1 MLHHVLLEVS
11 HLARSASFY
20 DAVLTPIGWRRHEVS
35 SEEIGWGMA
44 KPVFLISDAHP
55 PRPGFGVI
63 TFAAPG
69 IAAVKASWEA
79 GIETGGE
86 NVAEPGEAETVASGS
101 YSAFLR
107 DPDGYGIEITVSN
120 G

>member
-1 MLHHVLLEVS
+1 
-11 HLARSASFY
+11 
-20 DAVLTPIGWRRHEVS
+20 
-35 SEEIGWGMA
+35 MA
-44 KPVFLISDAHP
+44 KPVFLISNEHP

-79 GIETGGE
+79 GRASGGAS
-86 NVAEPGEAETVASGS
+86 VAEPGQTGTEASGS

-107 DPDGYGIEITVSN
+107 DPDGYGVEITVAN

>member
-11 HLARSASFY
+11 DLMRSGAFY
-20 DAVLTPIGWRRHEVS
+20 DSVLKPIGWRRHEIGPDT
-35 SEEIGWGMA
+35 IGWGMA
-44 KPVFLISDAHP
+44 KPVFLVSDAHP

-69 IAAVKASWEA
+69 IAAVKAAWEA
-79 GIETGGE
+79 GVRLGGE
-86 NVAEPGEAETVASGS
+86 SVAEPGETTTEASGS
-101 YSAFLR
+101 YSAFLK